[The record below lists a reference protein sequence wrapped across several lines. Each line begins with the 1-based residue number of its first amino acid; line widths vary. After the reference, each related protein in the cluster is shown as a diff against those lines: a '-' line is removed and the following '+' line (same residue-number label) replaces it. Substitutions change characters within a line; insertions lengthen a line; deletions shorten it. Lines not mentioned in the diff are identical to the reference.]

1 MITEFL
7 ENSGVP
13 ESISGIVSSAIIFFV
28 VIIISYLIGRTLFL
42 SIFKKTL
49 KSREVSEHARKPL
62 IKLFKFVIVFA
73 SLTIAF
79 GVAGFGSFLTA
90 IATVSA
96 AGTLAIGFALK
107 DVISNFVSGVFL
119 FVDRPF
125 KIGDWIEWDDRKG
138 EVEDISLR
146 VTRIRTFNNELL
158 TVPNRKLA
166 NQTVKNPVDGDK
178 LRMSIQFGIGYE
190 DDIEEATEIIIE
202 EAEIHEGILTNPE
215 PSVRLVNLGDS
226 DVVLQSR
233 VWIDDPTRSDYV
245 RVKGSYVKSVKERF
259 DEEGID
265 MPYPHRELSG
275 NIVRENES

>member
-13 ESISGIVSSAIIFFV
+13 ESISGIVSSAIIFFA
-28 VIIISYLIGRTLFL
+28 VIITSYLVGRTLFL

-62 IKLFKFVIVFA
+62 IKLFKFVIVFV

-275 NIVRENES
+275 NIVRENEN